1 MINIYL
7 NILICI
13 NSIDNLFDMDP
24 TTHSSFDKPEFTYDN
39 DGEIV
44 IYNSEVNDFIEK
56 NYLKIPRN
64 KLNKEIIKFIEKRN
78 DFYKK
83 KKQDLRIN

>member
-1 MINIYL
+1 
-7 NILICI
+7 
-13 NSIDNLFDMDP
+13 MDP
-24 TTHSSFDKPEFTYDN
+24 TTHSSFDTPEFAYDN

-44 IYNSEVNDFIEK
+44 IYNSEVNDFLEK
-56 NYLKIPRN
+56 NYLKIPKN

-83 KKQDLRIN
+83 KKQDLPIN